1 VEPFPIQQK
10 TISEKTYDLLTRIT
24 SRPIPSHH
32 GQEQR
37 IRTKATITEGLQLA
51 LVAEVMANGRPEP
64 PVAKHWPADT
74 AEQTMEYRLA
84 SGMEHPAH
92 HGLTEFGVLFLV
104 NPLPITT
111 L

>member
-1 VEPFPIQQK
+1 MARQEKAPRVNVEPFPIQQK
-10 TISEKTYDLLTRIT
+10 TISKETYDLLTRIT

-74 AEQTMEYRLA
+74 AEQTTEYWLA
-84 SGMEHPAH
+84 TSPKH
-92 HGLTEFGVLFLV
+92 HT
-104 NPLPITT
+104 NHRPLD
-111 L
+111 